1 MPSLAVKNT
10 LIRPRASSVAV
21 KAAARALTSRA
32 VSPITMAP
40 MQSHRTVDSIRS
52 ALLRLDRRSVTVG
65 FVPTMGALHD
75 GHASLVRIAREQN
88 DVVVASIFV
97 NPTQFAPHEDLD
109 KYPRPVERD
118 AEFLDSL
125 GVVRY

>member
-1 MPSLAVKNT
+1 
-10 LIRPRASSVAV
+10 
-21 KAAARALTSRA
+21 
-32 VSPITMAP
+32 

-118 AEFLDSL
+118 ADLLDSL